1 MSLKAVHIFF
11 ISLSILLAL
20 GFAGWELQRYAE
32 SGESLELIAGI
43 LSFGVAI
50 GLVAYG
56 MYFLKKV
63 KRPSFSQGKE
73 G

>member
-20 GFAGWELQRYAE
+20 GFAGWELQRYAA
-32 SGESLELIAGI
+32 SGEFLELIAGI

-50 GLVAYG
+50 GLVLYG

-63 KRPSFSQGKE
+63 KRVSLSQGKE

>member
-1 MSLKAVHIFF
+1 MSLRAVHIVF

-20 GFAGWELQRYAE
+20 GFAGWEVQRYVE
-32 SGESLELIAGI
+32 SGERLELTAGI
-43 LSFGVAI
+43 VSFGVAV
-50 GLVAYG
+50 GLVVYG

-63 KRPSFSQGKE
+63 KRAGLTQDKE